1 MKILICSDIHGDLES
16 AEKIV
21 CAFKKSGAERLV
33 ILGDILYHG
42 PRNDLPKTYNP
53 KAVIPLLNSV
63 SDSILAVR
71 GNCDAEVDD
80 MVLDFSLLA
89 DYAYIDVDSVR
100 FFVTHGHKFNT
111 QTPPSLKRGDVLLHG
126 HTHVPCFIPF
136 GNGNLYV
143 NPGSAAIPKEES
155 CRSYIIYEDRTF
167 TRYDID
173 GEIIEEYKI

>member
-71 GNCDAEVDD
+71 GNCDADVDQMMVD
-80 MVLDFSLLA
+80 FAITAPYMILPLEGGHRMVL
-89 DYAYIDVDSVR
+89 
-100 FFVTHGHKFNT
+100 THGHNPIEDLHIQK
-111 QTPPSLKRGDVLLHG
+111 GDLLLSG
-126 HTHVPCFIPF
+126 HTHV
-136 GNGNLYV
+136 LKAEQLEDYAWV
-143 NPGSAAIPKEES
+143 NPGSISLPKEGNPKTYATLEG
-155 CRSYIIYEDRTF
+155 REVLIKTM
-167 TRYDID
+167 D
-173 GEIIEEYKI
+173 GAVHTSFRF